1 MTRFPEAWKAP
12 FALEGSEMLARRKR
26 FRERGT
32 GSVLELDSRPERV
45 LEQGSPKVRCINNH
59 RVSIQQL
66 TVFLGF
72 VSKMKS
78 IGPPGRLTLGLGSR
92 GGTRRLVCPWL
103 SSFNPLGSSQLRNL
117 YIPPKTAK
125 NLLIETKSFKSNL
138 LHEPSL

>member
-1 MTRFPEAWKAP
+1 
-12 FALEGSEMLARRKR
+12 MLARRKR
-26 FRERGT
+26 VRERGT
-32 GSVLELDSRPERV
+32 WSVLELDSRPERV